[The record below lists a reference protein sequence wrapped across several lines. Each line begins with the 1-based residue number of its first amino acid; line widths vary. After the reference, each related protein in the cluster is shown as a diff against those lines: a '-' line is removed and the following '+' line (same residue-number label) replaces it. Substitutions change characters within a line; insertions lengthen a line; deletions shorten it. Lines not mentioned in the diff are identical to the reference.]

1 MTSEA
6 KPVDK
11 PTTYVAINT
20 DALAH
25 NAAQVLGALGDG
37 TRLMAVVKCNAYGHG
52 LIPAARTFVDAGAQW
67 LGVSSVEE
75 GVELREAGISEPAL
89 VFMPAAQEEC
99 EALIAADLTAT
110 VTQTIHMAW
119 LHDAAVVCGREA
131 SAHIYLDTGL
141 GRMPSDDS
149 APQLLEMAEGL
160 GDVRVTG
167 VYTHYGPPG
176 SGAIGDWME
185 LFRSGV
191 TVKMFSRL
199 AEEMRASEGRD
210 DLLLHCAASALIVTQ
225 PASQMD
231 MARVGTL
238 LYGQYPDYVEER
250 ALDLRDAFELRTRV
264 IHIGTVGVGG
274 KIGYGGEF
282 RCRRETRV
290 ATLPV
295 GYYHG
300 LGLIPQSLVSRGA
313 RAMKNV
319 VARWHA
325 GWGRSWRPMTVKIG
339 DISAPII
346 GRVAMDHCAVDVTD
360 LAEALVGDEVVV
372 PVRRVS
378 VNQSIPRIAV
388 TDEEK

>member
-1 MTSEA
+1 
-6 KPVDK
+6 VDK
-11 PTTYVAINT
+11 PTTHVAINT

-25 NAAQVLGALGDG
+25 NAAQVLGALREGV
-37 TRLMAVVKCNAYGHG
+37 RLMAVVKCNAYGHG
-52 LIPAARTFVDAGAQW
+52 LVRAARAFVDAGAQW
-67 LGVSSVEE
+67 LGVSSVAE
-75 GVELREAGISEPAL
+75 GVELREAGISEPTL

-99 EALIAADLTAT
+99 EALVAADLTAT

-119 LHDAAVVCGREA
+119 LHDGAVACGRDA

-149 APQLLEMAEGL
+149 APQLLEMAAGL

-191 TVKMFSRL
+191 TVKMFRRL
-199 AEEMRASEGRD
+199 AEELRSSEGRD
-210 DLLLHCAASALIVTQ
+210 DLLLHCAASALALGQ
-225 PASQMD
+225 PDSQMD

-238 LYGQYPDYVEER
+238 LYGQYPDWVTER
-250 ALDLRDAFELRTRV
+250 PLDLRDAFELRTRV
-264 IHIGTVGVGG
+264 IHVGTVGVGG

-300 LGLIPQSLVSRGA
+300 LSLIPQSLVSRRA
-313 RAMKNV
+313 RAMKHV

-325 GWGRSWRPMTVKIG
+325 GWGRSWRPMTVRIG
-339 DISAPII
+339 EESAPIV

-360 LAEALVGDEVVV
+360 LPEVLAGDEVVV
-372 PVRRVS
+372 PVRRVT
-378 VNQSIPRIAV
+378 VNPNIPRITVA
-388 TDEEK
+388 DEER